1 MPAERFRAMG
11 SDAHVVLVGG
21 SPGLLGRARRRVE
34 DLEARWSRFRPDS
47 ELTRLN
53 DRAGAGPQPVSAETL
68 LLLERAVDAWRLT
81 AGRFDPTVLGDVLR
95 AGYTT
100 SFDRPGFAAGDQG
113 GDCRLTRGCD
123 GIELDPAA
131 RTARLP
137 AGVGVDPGGIGKGL
151 AADLV
156 VAELLDAGADG
167 ACVNLGGDVRVAG
180 TPPAASWVV
189 AVDHPWRPDPA
200 AVLHLRDGAVATSSR
215 LRRRWTTDDGPAH
228 HLVDPERGRPV
239 DARVATAT
247 AVAAHGWQAEAF
259 AKAAFVA
266 GPLGGLDL
274 LEQVGVGGLVVDDDG
289 AILTNPDLRPFLDGD
304 AVPAALDAA

>member
-1 MPAERFRAMG
+1 MG
-11 SDAHVVLVGG
+11 SDAHVLIVGG

-47 ELTRLN
+47 EISRLN
-53 DRAGAGPQPVSAETL
+53 ERAGADPQPVSAETL

-81 AGRFDPTVLGDVLR
+81 DGRFDPTVLGDVLR

-100 SFDRPGFAAGDQG
+100 SFDEPAFDEAATPTD
-113 GDCRLTRGCD
+113 DCRLTRGCAA
-123 GIELDPAA
+123 IQLDPVA

-156 VAELLDAGADG
+156 VAELLDTGADG

-189 AVDHPWRPDPA
+189 AVEHPWRADPA
-200 AVLHLRDGAVATSSR
+200 AVLHLRDGAIATSSR
-215 LRRRWTTDDGPAH
+215 LRRQWATDDGPAH
-228 HLVDPERGRPV
+228 HLIDPERGRPV
-239 DARVATAT
+239 DAEVATAT

-266 GPLGGLDL
+266 GPLAGLDL
-274 LEQVGVGGLVVDDDG
+274 LERVGVGGLVVDDDG
-289 AILTNPDLRPFLDGD
+289 AILTGPSLRRFLDGD
-304 AVPAALDAA
+304 AAPVALAAT

>member
-1 MPAERFRAMG
+1 MG
-11 SDAHVVLVGG
+11 SDAHVLIVGG

-34 DLEARWSRFRPDS
+34 DLERRWSRFRPDS
-47 ELTRLN
+47 EISRLN
-53 DRAGAGPQPVSAETL
+53 DRAGADPQPVSAETL

-81 AGRFDPTVLGDVLR
+81 DGRFDPTVLGDVLR

-100 SFDRPGFAAGDQG
+100 SFDEPAFDEAAAAPTD
-113 GDCRLTRGCD
+113 DCRLTRGC
-123 GIELDPAA
+123 GAIELDPSA

-156 VAELLDAGADG
+156 VAELLEDCADG
-167 ACVNLGGDVRVAG
+167 VCVNLGGDVRVAG
-180 TPPAASWVV
+180 APPAASWVV
-189 AVDHPWRPDPA
+189 AVEHPWRADPA
-200 AVLHLRDGAVATSSR
+200 AVVHLRDGAVATSSR

-228 HLVDPERGRPV
+228 HLIDPERGRPV

-266 GPLGGLDL
+266 GPLAGLDL
-274 LEQVGVGGLVVDDDG
+274 LERVGVGGLVVDDDG
-289 AILTNPDLRPFLDGD
+289 AILTSPNLRPFLDGD
-304 AVPAALDAA
+304 AVPVALETT

>member
-1 MPAERFRAMG
+1 MG
-11 SDAHVVLVGG
+11 SDAHVLIVGG

-34 DLEARWSRFRPDS
+34 DLERRWSRFRPDS
-47 ELTRLN
+47 EISRLN
-53 DRAGAGPQPVSAETL
+53 DRAGADPQPVSAETL

-81 AGRFDPTVLGDVLR
+81 DGRFDPTVLGDVLR

-100 SFDRPGFAAGDQG
+100 SFDEPAFDEAAASPSD
-113 GDCRLTRGCD
+113 DCRLTRGCAA
-123 GIELDPAA
+123 IELDPSA

-156 VAELLDAGADG
+156 VAELLEDGADG

-189 AVDHPWRPDPA
+189 AVEHPWRPDPA
-200 AVLHLRDGAVATSSR
+200 AVVHLRDGAVATSSR

-228 HLVDPERGRPV
+228 HLIDPERGRPV

-266 GPLGGLDL
+266 GPLAGLDL
-274 LEQVGVGGLVVDDDG
+274 LERVGVGGLVVDDDG
-289 AILTNPDLRPFLDGD
+289 AILTSPSLRPFLDGD
-304 AVPAALDAA
+304 AVPVALETT

>member
-1 MPAERFRAMG
+1 MPAERFHAMG

-53 DRAGAGPQPVSAETL
+53 DRAGDEPQRVSAETL
-68 LLLERAVDAWRLT
+68 LLLERAVDAWRVT

-95 AGYTT
+95 AGYTA
-100 SFDRPGFAAGDQG
+100 SFDGPGFDAGAASRAGDS
-113 GDCRLTRGCD
+113 RLTRGCA
-123 GIELDPAA
+123 GIELDAAA

-137 AGVGVDPGGIGKGL
+137 VGVGVDPGGIGKGL

-167 ACVNLGGDVRVAG
+167 AGVNLGGDVRVAG
-180 TPPAASWVV
+180 TPPAPSWVV
-189 AVDHPWRPDPA
+189 AVDHPWRPEPA

-215 LRRRWTTDDGPAH
+215 LRRRWT
-228 HLVDPERGRPV
+228 
-239 DARVATAT
+239 
-247 AVAAHGWQAEAF
+247 
-259 AKAAFVA
+259 
-266 GPLGGLDL
+266 
-274 LEQVGVGGLVVDDDG
+274 
-289 AILTNPDLRPFLDGD
+289 
-304 AVPAALDAA
+304 